1 MNPTLSTSIGRAVA
15 VVLALVGLSGGGL
28 LVASSSSENVSKAV
42 PPAGQIAVLSA
53 QRAPQILRLAVARQ
67 RLSGVV
73 ADQLGAETLSSALA
87 KSCVVIDAADGLAFS
102 RNADLAVLPAS
113 TQKILTATSA
123 LARLAPSTT
132 FRTEVR
138 STAPPTGT
146 TLNGDLWIV
155 GGGDPLLETA
165 DYTKTQKHESSLATR
180 FDDLVDQIVKSG
192 LTTITGSI
200 VGDGRRF
207 DNEGRVKT
215 WKRSYVRAGEV
226 GVISGLMVDDN
237 FTVVNAKKQRV
248 AAADAPVDAARLFQA
263 MLAVR
268 GVTVLGEPRSPTA
281 KERSA
286 ELEVPNI
293 VAKVE
298 SRPIADIVGEM
309 LLWSDNTTAEMLLK
323 EVGRSTGSFPAAGSW
338 TLGLQNVER
347 SLRLAGV
354 SRKGIHLVDGSG
366 LDVSNRVTCRTLL
379 DTIKSHP
386 STSAFFAGLPVMGR
400 TGTLRSRLR
409 NTDAQGKV
417 RAKTGTLN
425 GVSSLAGTADAADG
439 STVAFSMVFNGL
451 SSTGDGVAVADA
463 IISALVKFPDA
474 PPLRQFHPGLPN
486 P

>member
-1 MNPTLSTSIGRAVA
+1 MNSTFSTSISRAVA
-15 VVLALVGLSGGGL
+15 VVLVFVGLAGGGL
-28 LVASSSSENVSKAV
+28 LVASSSSGNVSKPV
-42 PPAGQIAVLSA
+42 PVPGQVGVLSA
-53 QRAPQILRLAVARQ
+53 QRVPQILRLAVARQ

-73 ADQLGAETLSSALA
+73 ADQLGAEALSSALA
-87 KSCVVIDAADGLAFS
+87 KSCVVIDTAGGLVVS
-102 RNADLAVLPAS
+102 RNADQTVLPAS

-138 STAPPTGT
+138 STSAPTGT
-146 TLNGDLWIV
+146 TLTGDLWIV

-165 DYTKTQKHESSLATR
+165 EYTKTQKHESDLATR
-180 FDDLVDQIVKSG
+180 FDDLIDQIVRSG
-192 LTTITGSI
+192 VTTISGSI

-207 DNEGRVKT
+207 DNESRVKT

-248 AAADAPVDAARLFQA
+248 AATDAPVDAARLLQA

-268 GVTVLGEPRSPTA
+268 GVTVLGKPRSPTE

-286 ELEVPNI
+286 ELEVPNV
-293 VAKVE
+293 VAMVE
-298 SRPIADIVGEM
+298 SKPIADIVGEM
-309 LLWSDNTTAEMLLK
+309 LRWSDNTTAEMLLK
-323 EVGRSTGSFPAAGSW
+323 EVGRSAGSVPAAGSW
-338 TLGLQNVER
+338 TLGLQNMER

-354 SRKGIHLVDGSG
+354 SRKGTHLVDGSG

-386 STSAFFAGLPVMGR
+386 PTSAFFAGLPVMGR
-400 TGTLRSRLR
+400 TGTLRSRMR

-425 GVSSLAGTADAADG
+425 GVSSLAGTADASDG
-439 STVAFSMVFNGL
+439 STLAFSMVFNGL
-451 SSTGDGVAVADA
+451 SSTGDGVAAADA